1 MLLMTISDRINQELD
16 FLENVKQTTID
27 NILQT
32 TETVKNN
39 LSEASDRAITTT
51 ITQTA
56 QITDNVNNITTKALE
71 NAIDFTIKNWLNQH
85 PVLFWLVTHPIWTL
99 IIFLFVI
106 FLIFGLFEAV
116 TTLIKSL
123 WLFIFKMPEKLVRKT
138 ANLTIITFQ
147 NIGNQIFWPQNS
159 HQNKLKLTKIGNKSD
174 RQQRIAEIL
183 DRLEQLKQEQNRL
196 LTEIAEMLE
205 TEENKAKHR
214 SENTSA
220 NWMTSRQAK
229 SHN

>member
-16 FLENVKQTTID
+16 FLKNVKQTTID
-27 NILQT
+27 NILKT

-39 LSEASDRAITTT
+39 ISEASERAITTT
-51 ITQTA
+51 IAQTA
-56 QITDNVNNITTKALE
+56 QITDNVNDLTTKALE
-71 NAIDFTIKNWLNQH
+71 NAIDSTIKNWLNQH
-85 PVLFWLVTHPIWTL
+85 PVFFWLVTHPIWTL

-116 TTLIKSL
+116 TTLIKSI
-123 WLFIFKMPEKLVRKT
+123 WLFTFKIPQKLVIKT
-138 ANLTIITFQ
+138 VNLTIITFQ
-147 NIGNQIFWPQNS
+147 NIGYQIWPQNS